1 MPKKELSEEKRSA
14 SVVRTMA
21 DTDMVIQKLVIPF
34 VHGLNIQNHNTAA
47 ITIEIIILPFDGLF
61 VIIMQK

>member
-14 SVVRTMA
+14 NVVRTMA
-21 DTDMVIQKLVIPF
+21 DTDMVIQKLVNPF
-34 VHGLNIQNHNTAA
+34 VQGLNIKNHNTAA

-61 VIIMQK
+61 VIIMQR